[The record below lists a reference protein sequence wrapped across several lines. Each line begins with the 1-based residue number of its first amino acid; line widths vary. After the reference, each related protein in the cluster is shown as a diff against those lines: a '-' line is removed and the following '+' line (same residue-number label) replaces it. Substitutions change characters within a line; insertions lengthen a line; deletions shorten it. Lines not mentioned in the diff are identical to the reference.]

1 MNEKKIV
8 VYTVNFGNYRNEL
21 EDGIDT
27 LNFDPRIDYIFYTEQ
42 ADIQSDHW
50 IVNKIKLN
58 EPPPDTS
65 MDQNLI
71 D

>member
-27 LNFDPRIDYIFYTEQ
+27 LNFDPRIDYIFFC
-42 ADIQSDHW
+42 IFF
-50 IVNKIKLN
+50 LN
-58 EPPPDTS
+58 SCSCLCVCGVRTT
-65 MDQNLI
+65 
-71 D
+71 